1 MFDLHID
8 SRCLHT
14 HSHIQISQVTKNRV
28 WKNCKKQTLNTL
40 QLQWATVHPQA
51 SSNRTWSQLT
61 LESGGCREFQFRS
74 QIPRQFMLQEGV
86 VPPVHW
92 ESLSF
97 KRFNYCTV
105 ETTSPDSFSWPQV
118 HLGPTACASQM
129 LESKAQPLHPTLF
142 NRWVLL
148 RFVFIFHNN
157 FYVLIGNIFTSF
169 HPSPTSFPLAF

>member
-1 MFDLHID
+1 MYLLELSEQLYPRSSLADCQ
-8 SRCLHT
+8 ST
-14 HSHIQISQVTKNRV
+14 VTSPQVLLLLPP
-28 WKNCKKQTLNTL
+28 QT
-40 QLQWATVHPQA
+40 
-51 SSNRTWSQLT
+51 SSA
-61 LESGGCREFQFRS
+61 
-74 QIPRQFMLQEGV
+74 
-86 VPPVHW
+86 
-92 ESLSF
+92 LSF